1 MQHRNRK
8 NHRNIGLASPRRPF
22 RRDTGTRGSAA
33 GFTLIEVMVTA
44 SVLLVGLLAMTSTS
58 VVVNS
63 LRRSASDQQ
72 VAQSAMQAIVEDLHA
87 AARSADSAASNWAGD
102 VIDVYGPGGMPG
114 DSFPIQGLDPWTG
127 QANVASVELITDETS
142 SDAGLGV
149 AAGMPRDLDGDGTA
163 ANVDT
168 RGTAALLPAI
178 VRVQWRGAAGQQ
190 QLTQVVYLLR
200 Y

>member
-1 MQHRNRK
+1 MSPSQAYGPAPSG
-8 NHRNIGLASPRRPF
+8 GLRPQQ
-22 RRDTGTRGSAA
+22 RGSSA

-44 SVLLVGLLAMTSTS
+44 SVLLIGLLAMTSTS

-72 VAQSAMQAIVEDLHA
+72 VAQAAMQAVVEDLHA
-87 AARSADSAASNWAGD
+87 AARAADSDATNWADD
-102 VIDVYGPGGMPG
+102 VLAVYGTGGVPG
-114 DSFPIQGLDPWTG
+114 DSFPIQGLDPWEGETD
-127 QANVASVELITDETS
+127 VAFVEIITDETS
-142 SDAGLGV
+142 TDGALGV
-149 AAGMPRDLDGDGTA
+149 AAGMPRDLNGDGTA
-163 ANVDT
+163 STTDI

>member
-1 MQHRNRK
+1 
-8 NHRNIGLASPRRPF
+8 
-22 RRDTGTRGSAA
+22 
-33 GFTLIEVMVTA
+33 MVTA

-63 LRRSASDQQ
+63 LRRNASDQQ

-87 AARSADSAASNWAGD
+87 AARSADSSASNWAND
-102 VIDVYGPGGMPG
+102 IIAIYGPGGIPG
-114 DSFPIQGLDPWTG
+114 NSFPIQGLDPWNG
-127 QANVASVELITDETS
+127 NPNVASVQLITDETET
-142 SDAGLGV
+142 DGGLGV
-149 AAGMPRDLDGDGTA
+149 AAGMPRDLNGDGNATST
-163 ANVDT
+163 DT
-168 RGTAALLPAI
+168 RGTAALLPVI

>member
-1 MQHRNRK
+1 MPLRAPQVPGGK
-8 NHRNIGLASPRRPF
+8 K
-22 RRDTGTRGSAA
+22 A

-87 AARSADSAASNWAGD
+87 AARSADSDASDWASD
-102 VIDVYGPGGMPG
+102 IIAIYGPGGVPG
-114 DSFPIQGLDPWTG
+114 NAFPVQGLDPWAG
-127 QANVASVELITDETS
+127 QTDVVTVQLITDETS
-142 SDAGLGV
+142 TDGGLGV
-149 AAGMPRDLDGDGTA
+149 AAGMPRDLNGDGNATST
-163 ANVDT
+163 NTV
-168 RGTAALLPAI
+168 GTAALLPAI